1 MKATLEFNLPEDNE
15 DYDQYIIA
23 PKLAM
28 ALWDITH
35 NLKKRCEREA
45 NVVVSNSVDIYDGI
59 DIVFK
64 NIYEILEEYNINT
77 DKIGII

>member
-15 DYDQYIIA
+15 DYNQYIMA
-23 PKLAM
+23 PKLVM

-35 NLKKRCEREA
+35 NLKKQCEREA
-45 NVVVSNSVDIYDGI
+45 NIVVSNGVDIYDGI

-77 DKIGII
+77 DKLG

>member
-45 NVVVSNSVDIYDGI
+45 NVAVSNSVDIYDGI

-64 NIYEILEEYNINT
+64 NIYEILEEYNINA
-77 DKIGII
+77 DKLG